1 MFCVNRASINIAR
14 TVARTLYYLVWLGLS
29 DSGTSVCHAF
39 NKMKVFL
46 QNIRQQQPCT
56 AGMCSPFSPIKHR
69 WHCKK
74 LSHFHNFPLIYNAL
88 QLLPLSFYYY
98 WNNTSIANGCRKLI
112 RFCSLICNLLGNL
125 MKFPIISTNFRYF
138 PVLFLYCQFDPCQI
152 NDSWRF
158 IDKSKDFCQ
167 FMQIFWLIDW

>member
-1 MFCVNRASINIAR
+1 MLAQWPGHSIIWCDLVCLIQELPFATHSIKWRYFCKTFDSSSRVRLECAR
-14 TVARTLYYLVWLGLS
+14 PS
-29 DSGTSVCHAF
+29 
-39 NKMKVFL
+39 
-46 QNIRQQQPCT
+46 
-56 AGMCSPFSPIKHR
+56 
-69 WHCKK
+69 
-74 LSHFHNFPLIYNAL
+74 L
-88 QLLPLSFYYY
+88 QLSTDDTAKNYHIFIIFHWFIMHYNYYRFASNYY

-138 PVLFLYCQFDPCQI
+138 PVLFLYCQFDPCEI
-152 NDSWRF
+152 NDPWRF